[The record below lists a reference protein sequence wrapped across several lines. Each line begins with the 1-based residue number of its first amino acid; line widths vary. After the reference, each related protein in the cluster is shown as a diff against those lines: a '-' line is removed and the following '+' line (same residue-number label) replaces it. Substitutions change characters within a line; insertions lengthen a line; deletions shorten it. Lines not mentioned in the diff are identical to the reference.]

1 MKYVL
6 NEGLARWQLAT
17 DTTLLEGVSDHI
29 GRWAIL
35 LFLIYLLPFTF
46 VVGGALITATG
57 VATHA
62 IVGWPADPETA
73 TLVWG
78 GIGSVAATLLVLL
91 GSFTLFERVMAC
103 GIVIMFVA
111 VCLTAL
117 LLGPDWGS
125 AARGLVPGHPGDGEA
140 LDWTVALVGGVG
152 GTVTVLCYGY
162 WMRQAGRS
170 GTGFI
175 PTCRID
181 LLVAY
186 VFTALFDRHAGDRQR
201 HRSRGAR
208 HRTADRPVRQLH
220 TVLGPIGAVVFLIG
234 ACGHRRQPARSL
246 AVDSLLFT
254 DAVRSLWG
262 LPHVSEQLGSA
273 RIYRVF
279 LLLLATVPML
289 QVGIGFAAVQK
300 AYAVLGRS
308 SAHACRRIQ
317 FSTVGAHW
325 WAPEEQSVDR
335 HPVDL
340 CLAFFT
346 GGDGEDR
353 RPVITVDPGSQPG
366 ILADPYPRMQKKI
379 GQEHQSKGCSDSTSE
394 SLRNP
399 IGMRIGDHV
408 HEQDHEEQYPPH
420 GLAGQLRQKKMF
432 TIGISPSIP
441 GIPPFSN
448 IFQMPMSRMIRRI
461 T

>member
-1 MKYVL
+1 MRIRTPRLLHIVGPGLLVAATGVGAGDLASAGFAGSRLGLVVLWAVVVGAAMKYVL
-6 NEGLARWQLAT
+6 NEGLARWQLVT
-17 DTTLLEGVSDHI
+17 DATLLEGVSDHI

-35 LFLIYLLPFTF
+35 LFLIYLLPFAF

-78 GIGSVAATLLVLL
+78 GIGSVAALLLVLL

-103 GIVIMFVA
+103 GIVIMFVT

-125 AARGLVPGHPGDGEA
+125 AARGLVPSHPGDGDA

-186 VFTALFDRHAGDRQR
+186 VFTALFGIAMLVIASGIEVEG
-201 HRSRGAR
+201 RGTGLLIALSG
-208 HRTADRPVRQLH
+208 QLH
-220 TVLGPIGAVVFLIG
+220 TVLGPVGAVIFLIG
-234 ACGHRRQPARSL
+234 AWAAIVSSL
-246 AVDSLLFT
+246 LGVWQSVPLLFT

-262 LPHVSEQLGSA
+262 LPHVSAERLGST

-300 AYAVLGRS
+300 AYAVLGAFFLPMLAVVLLVLNGRS
-308 SAHACRRIQ
+308 
-317 FSTVGAHW
+317 TLVGARRNSPW
-325 WAPEEQSVDR
+325 TVSLLICV
-335 HPVDL
+335 
-340 CLAFFT
+340 LAFFAWVAM
-346 GGDGEDR
+346 E
-353 RPVITVDPGSQPG
+353 
-366 ILADPYPRMQKKI
+366 KI
-379 GQEHQSKGCSDSTSE
+379 GV
-394 SLRNP
+394 L
-399 IGMRIGDHV
+399 
-408 HEQDHEEQYPPH
+408 
-420 GLAGQLRQKKMF
+420 
-432 TIGISPSIP
+432 
-441 GIPPFSN
+441 
-448 IFQMPMSRMIRRI
+448 
-461 T
+461 

>member
-1 MKYVL
+1 MRIRLPRLLHVIGPGLLVAATGVGAGDLASAGFAGSKLGLVVLWAVVVGAAMKYVL

-62 IVGWPADPETA
+62 IVGWPADPETG

-175 PTCRID
+175 PICRID

-186 VFTALFDRHAGDRQR
+186 VFTALFGIAMLVIASGIEVEG
-201 HRSRGAR
+201 RGTGLLIALS
-208 HRTADRPVRQLH
+208 RQLH
-220 TVLGPIGAVVFLIG
+220 TVLGPIGAVVFLTG
-234 ACGHRRQPARSL
+234 AWAAIVSSL
-246 AVDSLLFT
+246 LGVWQSIPLLFT

-262 LPHVSEQLGSA
+262 LPHVSAERLGST

-300 AYAVLGRS
+300 AYAVLGAFFLPMLAVVLLVLNGRS
-308 SAHACRRIQ
+308 
-317 FSTVGAHW
+317 TLVGARRNSPW
-325 WAPEEQSVDR
+325 TVTLLIC
-335 HPVDL
+335 V
-340 CLAFFT
+340 LAFFAWVAM
-346 GGDGEDR
+346 E
-353 RPVITVDPGSQPG
+353 
-366 ILADPYPRMQKKI
+366 KI
-379 GQEHQSKGCSDSTSE
+379 GV
-394 SLRNP
+394 L
-399 IGMRIGDHV
+399 
-408 HEQDHEEQYPPH
+408 
-420 GLAGQLRQKKMF
+420 
-432 TIGISPSIP
+432 
-441 GIPPFSN
+441 
-448 IFQMPMSRMIRRI
+448 
-461 T
+461 

>member
-1 MKYVL
+1 MRIRLPRLLHVIGPGLLVAATGVGAGDLASAGFAGSKLGLVVLWAVVVGAAMKYVL

-62 IVGWPADPETA
+62 IVGWPADPDTA

-78 GIGSVAATLLVLL
+78 GIGSVAAALLVLL

-103 GIVIMFVA
+103 GIMIMFVA

-117 LLGPDWGS
+117 LLGPDWAS
-125 AARGLVPGHPGDGEA
+125 AARGLVPSHPGEGEA

-175 PTCRID
+175 STCRID

-186 VFTALFDRHAGDRQR
+186 VFTALFGIAMLVIASGIEVEG
-201 HRSRGAR
+201 RGTGLLIALS
-208 HRTADRPVRQLH
+208 RQLH
-220 TVLGPIGAVVFLIG
+220 TVLGPIGAMVFLVG
-234 ACGHRRQPARSL
+234 AWAAIVSSL
-246 AVDSLLFT
+246 LGVWQSIPLLFT
-254 DAVRSLWG
+254 DAFRSLWG
-262 LPHVSEQLGSA
+262 LPHVSVERLGST

-300 AYAVLGRS
+300 AYAVLG
-308 SAHACRRIQ
+308 
-317 FSTVGAHW
+317 
-325 WAPEEQSVDR
+325 
-335 HPVDL
+335 
-340 CLAFFT
+340 AFFLPMLAVVLLVLN
-346 GGDGEDR
+346 GR
-353 RPVITVDPGSQPG
+353 RTLVDARRNSPWTVTLL
-366 ILADPYPRMQKKI
+366 ICVLTFFAWVAMEKI
-379 GQEHQSKGCSDSTSE
+379 GV
-394 SLRNP
+394 L
-399 IGMRIGDHV
+399 
-408 HEQDHEEQYPPH
+408 
-420 GLAGQLRQKKMF
+420 
-432 TIGISPSIP
+432 
-441 GIPPFSN
+441 
-448 IFQMPMSRMIRRI
+448 
-461 T
+461 

>member
-1 MKYVL
+1 MRIRTPRLLHIVGPGLLVAATGVGAGDLASAGFAGSRLGLVVLWAVVVGAAMKYVL
-6 NEGLARWQLAT
+6 NEGLARWQLVT

-35 LFLIYLLPFTF
+35 LFLIYLLPFAF

-91 GSFTLFERVMAC
+91 GSFTLFERVMAF

-125 AARGLVPGHPGDGEA
+125 AARGLVPSHPGDGEA

-186 VFTALFDRHAGDRQR
+186 VFTALFGIAMLVIASGIEVEG
-201 HRSRGAR
+201 RGTGLLIALSK
-208 HRTADRPVRQLH
+208 QLH

-234 ACGHRRQPARSL
+234 AWAAIVSSL
-246 AVDSLLFT
+246 LGVWQSVPLLFT

-262 LPHVSEQLGSA
+262 LPHVSAERLGST

-300 AYAVLGRS
+300 AYAVLGAFFLPMLAVVLLVLNGRS
-308 SAHACRRIQ
+308 
-317 FSTVGAHW
+317 TLVGARRNSPW
-325 WAPEEQSVDR
+325 TVSLLICV
-335 HPVDL
+335 
-340 CLAFFT
+340 LAFFAWVAM
-346 GGDGEDR
+346 E
-353 RPVITVDPGSQPG
+353 
-366 ILADPYPRMQKKI
+366 KI
-379 GQEHQSKGCSDSTSE
+379 GV
-394 SLRNP
+394 L
-399 IGMRIGDHV
+399 
-408 HEQDHEEQYPPH
+408 
-420 GLAGQLRQKKMF
+420 
-432 TIGISPSIP
+432 
-441 GIPPFSN
+441 
-448 IFQMPMSRMIRRI
+448 
-461 T
+461 

>member
-1 MKYVL
+1 MRIRLPRLLHVIGPGLLVAATGVGAGDLASAGFAGSKLGLVVLWAVVVGAAMKYVL

-78 GIGSVAATLLVLL
+78 GIGSVAATLLGLL

-186 VFTALFDRHAGDRQR
+186 VFTALFGIAMLVIASGIEVEG
-201 HRSRGAR
+201 RGTGLLIALS
-208 HRTADRPVRQLH
+208 RQLH
-220 TVLGPIGAVVFLIG
+220 TVLGPIGAVVFLTG
-234 ACGHRRQPARSL
+234 AWAAIVSSL
-246 AVDSLLFT
+246 LGVWQSIPLLFT

-262 LPHVSEQLGSA
+262 LPHVSAERLGST

-300 AYAVLGRS
+300 AYAVLGAFFLPMLAVVLLVLNGRS
-308 SAHACRRIQ
+308 
-317 FSTVGAHW
+317 TLVGARRNSPW
-325 WAPEEQSVDR
+325 TVTLLIC
-335 HPVDL
+335 V
-340 CLAFFT
+340 LAFFAWVAM
-346 GGDGEDR
+346 E
-353 RPVITVDPGSQPG
+353 
-366 ILADPYPRMQKKI
+366 KI
-379 GQEHQSKGCSDSTSE
+379 GV
-394 SLRNP
+394 L
-399 IGMRIGDHV
+399 
-408 HEQDHEEQYPPH
+408 
-420 GLAGQLRQKKMF
+420 
-432 TIGISPSIP
+432 
-441 GIPPFSN
+441 
-448 IFQMPMSRMIRRI
+448 
-461 T
+461 

>member
-1 MKYVL
+1 MRLRFPRLLHVIGPGLLVAATGVGAGDLASAGFAGSRLGLVVLWAVVVGAAMKYVL
-6 NEGLARWQLAT
+6 NEGLARWQLVT

-35 LFLIYLLPFTF
+35 LFLIYLLPFAF

-62 IVGWPADPETA
+62 IVGWPADPDTA
-73 TLVWG
+73 TLLWG
-78 GIGSVAATLLVLL
+78 GIGSAAATLLVFL

-117 LLGPDWGS
+117 LLGPDWAS
-125 AARGLVPGHPGDGEA
+125 AARGLIPGHPGDGES

-186 VFTALFDRHAGDRQR
+186 AFTALFGIAMLMIASGIEVDG
-201 HRSRGAR
+201 RGTGLLVALSG
-208 HRTADRPVRQLH
+208 QLH
-220 TVLGPIGAVVFLIG
+220 TALGPVGAVLFLIG
-234 ACGHRRQPARSL
+234 AWAAIVSSL
-246 AVDSLLFT
+246 LGVWQSIPLLFT

-262 LPHVSEQLGSA
+262 LPHVSAEQLGST
-273 RIYRVF
+273 RIHRVF

-300 AYAVLGRS
+300 AYAVLGAFFLPMLAVVLLVLNGRS
-308 SAHACRRIQ
+308 AY
-317 FSTVGAHW
+317 VGARKNSPW
-325 WAPEEQSVDR
+325 TVALLICV
-335 HPVDL
+335 
-340 CLAFFT
+340 LAFFAWVAMEKV
-346 GGDGEDR
+346 G
-353 RPVITVDPGSQPG
+353 VV
-366 ILADPYPRMQKKI
+366 
-379 GQEHQSKGCSDSTSE
+379 
-394 SLRNP
+394 
-399 IGMRIGDHV
+399 
-408 HEQDHEEQYPPH
+408 
-420 GLAGQLRQKKMF
+420 
-432 TIGISPSIP
+432 
-441 GIPPFSN
+441 
-448 IFQMPMSRMIRRI
+448 
-461 T
+461 